1 MIEFSCYG
9 VNGME
14 KQVKLYSQWGRPNL
28 FHRRGHTTSP
38 AANHGGMGMVDKKM
52 IERIVNAQ
60 EQVFNFIY
68 DAVAHE
74 DVEIDDET
82 ERELEEL
89 SIMDTV
95 IGRR

>member
-1 MIEFSCYG
+1 
-9 VNGME
+9 
-14 KQVKLYSQWGRPNL
+14 
-28 FHRRGHTTSP
+28 
-38 AANHGGMGMVDKKM
+38 MGMVDKKM